1 VTGRSHTEIA
11 ELQQS
16 GLQMLPEVEG
26 ELRLIPID
34 DPQLRRVFD
43 RACEEI
49 HYAGACQRVG
59 RCMRLA
65 IMRQSDWAG
74 GIVLGSTF
82 PNILVRDEALDLRRH
97 VEGYR
102 ERGLVSPWASE
113 NRAYWSHL
121 QRIVN
126 HARTFVFPSHQGE
139 GVGIEAHAV
148 LLDEGLRH
156 WEERYGKAWAFDTL
170 CTSSTSRMFKTNG
183 WTLAG
188 RTAGYTRDSKRALSR
203 RLTDKAERR
212 GRDNAGLALRR
223 DAYKWWVWVRVLPA

>member
-1 VTGRSHTEIA
+1 MTGSSNLDIA
-11 ELQQS
+11 ELQRA
-16 GLQMLPEVEG
+16 GLQMLPEADG
-26 ELRLIPID
+26 KLRLVPVE
-34 DPQLRRVFD
+34 DPQLRGLFD
-43 RACEEI
+43 RACEAI

-65 IMRQSDWAG
+65 IVRRSDWAG

-102 ERGLVSPWASE
+102 ERGLMSPWASE

-121 QRIVN
+121 QGIVN
-126 HARTFVFPSHQGE
+126 HARTFVFPSHQGA
-139 GVGIEAHAV
+139 GVGIEAHSV
-148 LLDEGLRH
+148 LLEEGLRH
-156 WEERYGKAWAFDTL
+156 WEARYGNAWAFDTL
-170 CTSSTSRMFKTNG
+170 CTSSTSRMFKNNG

-188 RTAGYTRDSKRALSR
+188 RTAARRALSK

-212 GRDNAGLALRR
+212 GRDNAGLAPRK
-223 DAYKWWVWVRVLPA
+223 DAYRWWVWVRALSA